1 MLFTAIETPPPI
13 VWWPFSSI
21 GRKAGVMQSVKFNQW
36 RLVATI
42 LFTVA
47 STATQAGIP
56 DHRVSESRYLSV
68 QVGPE
73 RNQIDLLQSIIDLS
87 IPERLKTVGEALTY
101 LLTPYGYQIEVDF
114 DITEQSLLFML
125 ALPGPHRQLG
135 PITLMDALTTLGGA
149 SFQSVI
155 NPVKRTVRYQL
166 REGFE
171 QFVTDEELDYAR
183 KQWLAKQERVSLATI
198 KESLTFP
205 ALQEHRRYVLVKQGD
220 SLSRIASQLD
230 LGGITTDQSLA
241 YLFHAN
247 PHAFMNSNMNYLLA
261 GVTLRLP
268 PVDRE
273 TLLSATDASL
283 LADKHDRLWVQHK
296 VQP

>member
-1 MLFTAIETPPPI
+1 M
-13 VWWPFSSI
+13 
-21 GRKAGVMQSVKFNQW
+21 FNQW
-36 RLVATI
+36 RLVATV

-47 STATQAGIP
+47 STATQAGAP
-56 DHRVSESRYLSV
+56 DHRIFESRYLSV

-73 RNQIDLLQSIIDLS
+73 QAQIDLLQSIIELS
-87 IPERLKTVGEALTY
+87 IPEQFKTVGGALIY
-101 LLTPYGYQIEVDF
+101 LLAPYGYQIERDS

-125 ALPGPHRQLG
+125 ALPEPHRQLG

-149 SFQSVI
+149 SFQPVI

-183 KQWLAKQERVSLATI
+183 KQWLAKQEKVLLAPI
-198 KESLTFP
+198 EKNLIDP
-205 ALQEHRRYVLVKQGD
+205 AHQEHRRYVLVKQGD

-230 LGGITTDQSLA
+230 LGGITTDQALA

-247 PHAFMNSNMNYLLA
+247 PHAFMSSNMNYLLA

-283 LADKHDRLWVQHK
+283 LVDKHDRLWVQHK